1 MNSTV
6 AGLCRLS
13 IRAPGRSFDLAV
25 PADVPLADLVPTM
38 VGYAGNDLD
47 EAGLDHGGWV
57 LQDLGGEPLDDE
69 ATPEALGLRD
79 GQVLY
84 LRSREDALPA
94 VHFDDLVDG
103 IGAGLRDRP
112 GAWRPA
118 ATKWLLHGLALVA
131 ATLAWSAILLPGP
144 ILPRASAAIV
154 VAVLLL
160 AASGSASRAV
170 GDAVAG
176 TLYGVAAVPF
186 FALAGLLV
194 PGPAAAPS
202 ALLLASATAAAGG
215 VVLALVA
222 SGTHPH
228 VHLGVL
234 VVCVFGVL
242 TAGVMLLTGEVAPA
256 FAVTAVLAVLF
267 GAFLPGLAFRLAGL
281 KMPPLPT
288 TAEQLQEGID
298 PHPSRTV
305 LDRGAV
311 ADRYLTALFLATG
324 VVCAA
329 VITGLLTA
337 GGWAPA
343 VLAGLLGALL
353 LLHGREVGGLRTR
366 LAVVLPGAYGLV
378 ALTVTQAVR
387 LDLTGRFLLVAGV
400 LLAGAALMVAGW
412 TVPGRRMVPYWGR
425 IADVVH
431 VLFAV
436 ALLPMALLVL
446 GVFGFLRAIN
456 G

>member
-13 IRAPGRSFDLAV
+13 IRARGKSFDLAV
-25 PADVPLADLVPTM
+25 PADVPLADLLPTI
-38 VGYAGNDLD
+38 VGYAGDDLD

-57 LQDLGGEPLDDE
+57 LQDLGDAPLDE
-69 ATPEALGLRD
+69 ERTPEALGLRD

-84 LRSREDALPA
+84 LRSRQDTLPA
-94 VHFDDLVDG
+94 VHFDDIVDG

-112 GAWRPA
+112 GAWHPA
-118 ATKWLLHGLALVA
+118 ATKWLMHGMALVVA
-131 ATLAWSAILLPGP
+131 AFAWAGILLPGP
-144 ILPRASAAIV
+144 TLPRTAAAIV
-154 VAVLLL
+154 VALLLL
-160 AASGSASRAV
+160 AAAGSASRAV

-194 PGPAAAPS
+194 PGSSATPA

-242 TAGVMLLTGEVAPA
+242 TAGIMAATGELASAAAVAT
-256 FAVTAVLAVLF
+256 VVAVLF
-267 GAFLPGLAFRLAGL
+267 GAFVPGLAFRLAGL

-288 TAEQLQEGID
+288 NADQLQEGID
-298 PHPSRTV
+298 PLPSRTV

-311 ADRYLTALFLATG
+311 ADRYLVALFLATG
-324 VVCAA
+324 LVCAA
-329 VITGLLTA
+329 AITGLLTA
-337 GGWAPA
+337 SGWAPA
-343 VLAGLLGALL
+343 VLAGVLSALL
-353 LLHGREVGGLRTR
+353 LLHGREVGGVRTR

-378 ALTVTQAVR
+378 ALAITRAVHLALPGR
-387 LDLTGRFLLVAGV
+387 LLLIVGALLV
-400 LLAGAALMVAGW
+400 GAALMVAGW

-425 IADVVH
+425 VADVVH
-431 VLFAV
+431 VLLAV
-436 ALLPMALLVL
+436 ALLPLTLLVL

>member
-13 IRAPGRSFDLAV
+13 IRAPGKSFDLAV
-25 PADVPLADLVPTM
+25 PADVPLADLLPTI
-38 VGYAGNDLD
+38 VGYAGDDLD

-57 LQDLGGEPLDDE
+57 LQDLGDAPLDEE
-69 ATPEALGLRD
+69 ATPEVLGLRD

-84 LRSREDALPA
+84 LRSRQDSLPA
-94 VHFDDLVDG
+94 VHFDDIVDG
-103 IGAGLRDRP
+103 IGTGLRDRP
-112 GAWRPA
+112 GAWHPA
-118 ATKWLLHGLALVA
+118 ATKWLLHGMALVA
-131 ATLAWSAILLPGP
+131 AAFAWAGILLSGP
-144 ILPRASAAIV
+144 TLPRTAAAIV
-154 VAVLLL
+154 VALLLL
-160 AASGSASRAV
+160 AAAGSASRAV

-176 TLYGVAAVPF
+176 TLYGVAAVPL

-194 PGPAAAPS
+194 PGPSATPA

-222 SGTHPH
+222 SGTHPQ

-242 TAGVMLLTGEVAPA
+242 TAGIMLAAGELASA
-256 FAVTAVLAVLF
+256 FAVTAVLAVIF
-267 GAFLPGLAFRLAGL
+267 GAFVPGLAFRLAGL

-288 TAEQLQEGID
+288 NADQLQEGID
-298 PHPSRTV
+298 PLPSKTV

-311 ADRYLTALFLATG
+311 ADQYLVALFLATG
-324 VVCAA
+324 AVCAA
-329 VITGLLTA
+329 AITGLLTA
-337 GGWAPA
+337 PGWAPVVTA
-343 VLAGLLGALL
+343 GVLSVLL
-353 LLHGREVGGLRTR
+353 LLHGREVGGIRTR
-366 LAVVLPGAYGLV
+366 LAVVLPGAYGLA
-378 ALTVTQAVR
+378 ALAITQAVHLALPGR
-387 LDLTGRFLLVAGV
+387 LLLVVGV

-436 ALLPMALLVL
+436 ALLPLTLLVL